1 MITTADGYTAIYSRQ
16 SNQIIIYLPQTVETL
31 TNTVSMVGN
40 RKTDIGDSDLMVLI
54 ELARYICER

>member
-16 SNQIIIYLPQTVETL
+16 NNQIVIYLPQTVKTL
-31 TNTVSMVGN
+31 TNTVSMIGN
-40 RKTDIGDSDLMVLI
+40 RKTDIGVNDLMVLI